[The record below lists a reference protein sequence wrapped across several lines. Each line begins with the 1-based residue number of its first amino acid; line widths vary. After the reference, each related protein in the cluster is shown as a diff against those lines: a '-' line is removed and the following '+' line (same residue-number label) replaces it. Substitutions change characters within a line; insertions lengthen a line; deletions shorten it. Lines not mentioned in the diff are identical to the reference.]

1 MAMTELKKVRK
12 GCTKAILIYL
22 GLGVYGFIC
31 AILGWVCNDFFT
43 GHHDHPIK
51 EVVDSVSVDNTD
63 YVNVDT
69 TEFYQTNNKE

>member
-1 MAMTELKKVRK
+1 MTELKKVRK

-31 AILGWVCNDFFT
+31 AILGWACNDFFT

-63 YVNVDT
+63 SVNVDT
-69 TEFYQTNNKE
+69 TEFYQTNNNE